1 MIDSNGIVKI
11 GSVGGVIYGVSIG
24 DLQTSLGLSAKDIG
38 QLVSANRSSGESV
51 INKWAKHK
59 PFRYSAP
66 GFALDRTQSTP
77 ELRSPLRITRAL
89 STNYGMNI
97 PKFSRDDFKTHY
109 ADKWTYLRPRGL
121 NGGGQGV
128 DEFFRLPDFDG
139 YLHNCY
145 WQSGASGRNLY
156 TIFNGSFSAAD
167 TLVFPGDS
175 LLFEIQCCE
184 DPDTGLPGLL
194 YPYSFFEDVVTS
206 RIDISKYYM
215 GIALLTGNDLWV
227 ITGDVMNSHITVN
240 DIYASLLTTL
250 PATFPQGEFVVIPV
264 LASQVSNP
272 DPQTG
277 DARWTTSQQG
287 YLVSLDGASITLR
300 AGSAYN
306 QLGLDCQVSVNGRYI
321 TMDFTI
327 QNITNSNVTLYGLD
341 AYIMS
346 RASRSN
352 EPDEGYPAPDSVP
365 PGVESYIEDNW
376 RNNGSVPATNPGY
389 IYVTDW
395 YDPDDPDYTPSTFP
409 EGLAARRYN
418 PWADFYAANGNSAVI
433 RPGASNRVTWQKVFD
448 TQTGEDDFGP
458 YSGPD
463 DAFAFVGLC
472 IDLGGGVRKMEEFT
486 NATI

>member
-11 GSVGGVIYGVSIG
+11 GTVGGVIRGVSIA
-24 DLQTSLGLSAKDIG
+24 DLQTALSTTKKYLGRIIVDCA
-38 QLVSANRSSGESV
+38 
-51 INKWAKHK
+51 INMWAKHK
-59 PFRYSAP
+59 PFRNSSP
-66 GFALDRTQSTP
+66 GYALDRTQSTP
-77 ELRSPLRITRAL
+77 ESRSPLRVAGACA
-89 STNYGMNI
+89 SAYGLNI
-97 PKFSRDDFKTHY
+97 PRFVLSDFKTHY
-109 ADKWTYLRPRGL
+109 ADLWTYLRPRGK

-128 DEFFRLPDFDG
+128 DEIFRIQDFDG
-139 YLHNCY
+139 YLHTCY
-145 WQSGASGRNLY
+145 WLSGGSGRNLY

-167 TLVFPGDS
+167 TLVFQGDS

-184 DPDTGLPGLL
+184 DPDAGLPGLL
-194 YPYSFFEDVVTS
+194 YPYSFFQEQDVPS
-206 RIDISKYYM
+206 DISRCYM
-215 GIALLTGNDLWV
+215 GIALLDARNDLWV
-227 ITGDVMNSHITVN
+227 ITGEGMRSHHSQDDVDAV
-240 DIYASLLTTL
+240 LRTTL
-250 PATFPQGEFVVIPV
+250 PANFPQGEFKAIPI
-264 LASQVSNP
+264 LATQVSNP
-272 DPQTG
+272 DPETG
-277 DARWTTSQQG
+277 DARWTTSQPG
-287 YLVSLDGASITLR
+287 YLISLHGAYITLH

-418 PWADFYAANGNSAVI
+418 PWADFYSANGNSAVI